1 MEVWTDRDYAQAA
14 LDMLP
19 GSVEEIAVLLR
30 AHGIKGEAGRAFSCP
45 IARWVQKWTG
55 NPKSATFSMCTWLN
69 DFHDHVPNPP
79 AVRDFIHAYD
89 AGRIS
94 V

>member
-1 MEVWTDRDYAQAA
+1 MRTWTDTDYAQAA

-19 GSVEEIAVLLR
+19 GSVEEIAVFLR
-30 AHGIKGEAGRAFSCP
+30 AHKIKGERGEMHGCP

-55 NPKSATFSMCTWLN
+55 NPRSGTYSAGTWPN
-69 DFHDHVPNPP
+69 DSLDKMPNPP
-79 AVRDFIHAYD
+79 AVRDFISAYD